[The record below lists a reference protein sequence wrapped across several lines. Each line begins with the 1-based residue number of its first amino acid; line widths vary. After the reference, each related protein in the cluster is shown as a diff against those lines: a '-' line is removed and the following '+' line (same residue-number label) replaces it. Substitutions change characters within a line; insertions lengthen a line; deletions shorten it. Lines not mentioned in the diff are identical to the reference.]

1 MGRAAPGGWNPDRG
15 AAHLLIGIGIA
26 IGIAGGIALTLLAV
40 SVFGTTGVTKARR
53 IRDQLL
59 EDARREGD
67 AVRREAQVE
76 AREQAFL
83 LRSEIDAELA
93 DRREQVLKIEER
105 VLAKELEVEKK
116 LEELARRDQGL
127 ADREEHVRRLQ
138 EELKETRNDQLAE
151 LERVAGLTQ
160 AEARNVL
167 LERGEQQAR
176 HELARRIR
184 TLEEEAR
191 AESRR
196 RARNLVADAL
206 QRVAASHTAETTVT
220 VVELPSDD
228 MKGRII
234 GREGRN
240 IRALE
245 HLTGVDFIID
255 DTPHAVVL
263 SSFDGLRREI
273 ARLTVTKLLEDGRIH
288 PARIEETYY
297 ESKAEV
303 EEVVRHAGEQAVF
316 EANCG
321 PFPDEIVQILGRLRF
336 RTSYGQNVLKH
347 TLEVVHLAGIMATEL
362 GASAKTT
369 KRAAM
374 LHDIGKA
381 MTHEIEGSH
390 AAISAQ
396 LARRYG
402 ETQHVV
408 HAIEAHHYEVQPQT
422 VEAVLVIAADAVSA
436 SRPGARGE
444 SLEHYI
450 KRLESLEEL
459 ASAKPGVEKVYALQA
474 GREIRVIV
482 SPEQLDDEAA
492 ALLSHEIARE
502 IEDRLEY
509 PGQVKVTVIRE
520 SRSVDVARNH
530 AAVQNGNGDRTAAAA
545 PEPQDSPIQAA

>member
-1 MGRAAPGGWNPDRG
+1 MARTT
-15 AAHLLIGIGIA
+15 HLHLSEEQPVLIA
-26 IGIAGGIALTLLAV
+26 IGVAAGIVGGAILALVAV
-40 SVFGTTGVTKARR
+40 QVFGATGVGKARR
-53 IRDQLL
+53 AGRQLV
-59 EDARREGD
+59 EDAEREAE
-67 AVRREAQVE
+67 AVRREAQIE
-76 AREQAFL
+76 AREQAVK
-83 LRSEIDAELA
+83 LRAEIDAELA
-93 DRREQVLKIEER
+93 DRRQAVVKIEER
-105 VLAKELEVEKK
+105 VLAKEEDVERRLLEVS
-116 LEELARRDQGL
+116 RRDQGV
-127 ADREEHVRRLQ
+127 ADRETHLRALQ
-138 EELKETRNDQLAE
+138 EELKEANRAQQTA
-151 LERVAGLTQ
+151 LERISGLTQ
-160 AEARNVL
+160 PEAKAQML
-167 LERGEQQAR
+167 QRGEEFVR
-176 HELARRIR
+176 HDLARRVR
-184 TLEEEAR
+184 MLEEEAR
-191 AESRR
+191 AESKR

-206 QRVAASHTAETTVT
+206 QRVAASHAAETTVT

-263 SSFDGLRREI
+263 SSFDGLRREV
-273 ARLTVTKLLEDGRIH
+273 ARLTLTKLVEDGRIH

-297 ESKAEV
+297 QSKAEL
-303 EEVVRHAGEQAVF
+303 EEIVRQAGEQAVF

-321 PFPDEIVQILGRLRF
+321 PFHEELQKILGRLRF

-347 TLEVVHLAGIMATEL
+347 TLEVVHLTGIMATEL
-362 GASAKTT
+362 GASVRTA

-381 MTHEIEGSH
+381 MSHEMEGSH
-390 AAISAQ
+390 ALISAQ

-402 ETQHVV
+402 EQQGVV

-422 VEAVLVIAADAVSA
+422 VEAVLVISADAISA

-459 ASAKPGVEKVYALQA
+459 AAAKPGVEKVYALQA

-482 SPEQLDDEAA
+482 SPGDVSDEEA

-502 IEDRLEY
+502 IEDQLEY

-530 AAVQNGNGDRTAAAA
+530 VGNGEREAGPLDSERDRADVA
-545 PEPQDSPIQAA
+545 

>member
-1 MGRAAPGGWNPDRG
+1 MQ
-15 AAHLLIGIGIA
+15 IGIGIA
-26 IGIAGGIALTLLAV
+26 IGIAVGAALALLAV

-59 EDARREGD
+59 EDARRESD

-76 AREQAFL
+76 AREQAVR
-83 LRSEIDAELA
+83 LRSEIDAELT
-93 DRREQVLKIEER
+93 DRRAQVLKIEER
-105 VLAKELEVEKK
+105 VLAKEIEIERK

-127 ADREEHVRRLQ
+127 ADREEHIRQLQ
-138 EELKETRNDQLAE
+138 DELKDSKHSQLAE
-151 LERVAGLTQ
+151 LEHVAGLTQ
-160 AEARNVL
+160 AEARALV
-167 LERGEQQAR
+167 LERGEEQAR
-176 HELARRIR
+176 HELARRVR
-184 TLEEEAR
+184 TLEDEAR
-191 AESRR
+191 AESKR

-245 HLTGVDFIID
+245 HLTGVDFIVD

-263 SSFDGLRREI
+263 SSFDGLRREV
-273 ARLTVTKLLEDGRIH
+273 ARLTLTKLLEDGRIH

-303 EEVVRHAGEQAVF
+303 EEVVRQAGEQAVF

-321 PFPDEIVQILGRLRF
+321 PFADELVQILGRLRF

-362 GASAKTT
+362 GASVQTA

-381 MTHEIEGSH
+381 MTHEVEGSH
-390 AAISAQ
+390 ALISAQ

-402 ETQHVV
+402 ESQGVV
-408 HAIEAHHYEVQPQT
+408 HAVEAHHYEVQPQT
-422 VEAVLVIAADAVSA
+422 VEAVLLIAADAVSA

-444 SLEHYI
+444 SLEQYI
-450 KRLESLEEL
+450 KRLEALEEL
-459 ASAKPGVEKVYALQA
+459 AASKQGVEKVYALQA

-482 SPEQLDDEAA
+482 SPGDVDDDEAA
-492 ALLSHEIARE
+492 LLAHEIARE

-520 SRSVDVARNH
+520 SRAVDVAKNQP
-530 AAVQNGNGDRTAAAA
+530 AATAHPPVREQPEQAA
-545 PEPQDSPIQAA
+545 DSPIQAA

>member
-1 MGRAAPGGWNPDRG
+1 MQ
-15 AAHLLIGIGIA
+15 IGIGIA
-26 IGIAGGIALTLLAV
+26 IGIAAGVALALLAV
-40 SVFGTTGVTKARR
+40 SVFGTTGVRKARR

-59 EDARREGD
+59 DDARREAD

-76 AREQAFL
+76 TREQAVR
-83 LRSEIDAELA
+83 LRGEIDAELS
-93 DRREQVLKIEER
+93 DRRSQVGKIEER
-105 VLAKELEVEKK
+105 VLAKESEVERK
-116 LEELARRDQGL
+116 LEEFARRDQGL
-127 ADREEHVRRLQ
+127 ADREEHVRQLQ
-138 EELKETRNDQLAE
+138 DDLKQAKGAE
-151 LERVAGLTQ
+151 LAAIESSAGMTQ
-160 AEARNVL
+160 AEARAAL
-167 LERGEQQAR
+167 LERGEEQAR
-176 HELARRIR
+176 HELARRVR
-184 TLEEEAR
+184 MLEEEAR
-191 AESRR
+191 TESKR

-220 VVELPSDD
+220 VVELASDD

-245 HLTGVDFIID
+245 HLTGVDFIVD

-263 SSFDGLRREI
+263 SSFDGLRREV
-273 ARLTVTKLLEDGRIH
+273 ARLTLAKLVEDGRIH

-303 EEVVRHAGEQAVF
+303 DELVRQAGEQAVF

-321 PFPDEIVQILGRLRF
+321 AFHEELVHILGRLRY

-362 GASAKTT
+362 GASVQTA

-381 MTHEIEGSH
+381 MTHEVEGSH
-390 AAISAQ
+390 ALISAQ

-402 ETQHVV
+402 ESQGVV

-422 VEAVLVIAADAVSA
+422 VEAVLLIAADAVSA

-450 KRLESLEEL
+450 KRLEALEEL
-459 ASAKPGVEKVYALQA
+459 ASSKPGVEKVYALQA

-482 SPEQLDDEAA
+482 SPGAVDDDEAA
-492 ALLSHEIARE
+492 LLAHEIARE

-520 SRSVDVARNH
+520 SRAVEVARSH
-530 AAVQNGNGDRTAAAA
+530 SAGQPAA
-545 PEPQDSPIQAA
+545 PEPEQEHADSPIQAA

>member
-1 MGRAAPGGWNPDRG
+1 VRKHFVGKKPTDEEP
-15 AAHLLIGIGIA
+15 HVLIGIGVA
-26 IGIAGGIALTLLAV
+26 AGIVGGVALTLLAV
-40 SVFGTTGVTKARR
+40 QLFGTTGVGKARR
-53 IRDQLL
+53 LRRQIV
-59 EDARREGD
+59 EDAERE
-67 AVRREAQVE
+67 AEALRREAQIE
-76 AREQAFL
+76 ARERAVK
-83 LRSEIDAELA
+83 LRAEIDDELA
-93 DRREQVLKIEER
+93 DRRQAVVKIEER
-105 VLAKELEVEKK
+105 VLAKEEEAERKLVEVGRRDQGIADRETHLRALQDELKELKRAEQAVLERISGMTQQEATAQ
-116 LEELARRDQGL
+116 LLQRGEELARHD
-127 ADREEHVRRLQ
+127 
-138 EELKETRNDQLAE
+138 
-151 LERVAGLTQ
+151 
-160 AEARNVL
+160 
-167 LERGEQQAR
+167 
-176 HELARRIR
+176 LARRVR
-184 TLEEEAR
+184 MLEEEAR
-191 AESRR
+191 AESKR

-206 QRVAASHTAETTVT
+206 QRVAASHAAETTVT

-263 SSFDGLRREI
+263 SSFDGLRREV
-273 ARLTVTKLLEDGRIH
+273 ARLTLTKLIEDGRIH

-297 ESKAEV
+297 QSKAEL
-303 EEVVRHAGEQAVF
+303 EEIVRQAGEQAVF

-321 PFPDEIVQILGRLRF
+321 PFHEELQNILGRLRF

-362 GASAKTT
+362 GASIRTT

-381 MTHEIEGSH
+381 MTHEMEGSH
-390 AAISAQ
+390 ALISAQ

-402 ETQHVV
+402 ESQGVV
-408 HAIEAHHYEVQPQT
+408 HAVEAHHYEVQPQT
-422 VEAVLVIAADAVSA
+422 VEAVLVIAADAISA

-450 KRLESLEEL
+450 KRLESLEEV
-459 ASAKPGVEKVYALQA
+459 AAAKPGVEKVYALQA

-482 SPEQLDDEAA
+482 APRQVSDEEA

-502 IEDRLEY
+502 IEDQLEY

-530 AAVQNGNGDRTAAAA
+530 VEVSNGERDLGAMDAEHDRADVA
-545 PEPQDSPIQAA
+545 